1 MQNSNYQRPLSL
13 TCVVNSIGN
22 QTIYTCV
29 RKVDHVE
36 HFGAKAWAKKGGDA
50 VDNTAAEAERIAQ
63 AEAAETARIARE
75 AEEAARIARE
85 AETARIAAE
94 TARIARE
101 AETARIAAETAR
113 IAAETARIARE
124 AEEAARIAREAET
137 ARIAAETARIAAA
150 AIETARITAEEA
162 AIETARITAEEAAT
176 LARETERIAES
187 LRLQTEANTV
197 PPRIAAAEEERYP
210 RSVKYA
216 ELGL

>member
-94 TARIARE
+94 TARIA
-101 AETARIAAETAR
+101 A
-113 IAAETARIARE
+113 
-124 AEEAARIAREAET
+124 
-137 ARIAAETARIAAA
+137 
-150 AIETARITAEEA
+150 A